1 MSRVSGQLGE
11 FLRARRAQLSPED
24 VGLTRFGE
32 RRRVTGLR
40 REELAQLA
48 GVSVSYYTRLEQGQ
62 SVNASDAV
70 LDALAGA
77 LQLDEPEH
85 QYLRELASRRPQPP
99 RRPPVERVDPLTR
112 ELMRSLGNVAALVL
126 GRRTDVLAWNDLGHA
141 LLAGHVDRTA
151 VDRPAERPNL
161 ARMLFL
167 DPHTRDLYV
176 DWHRKA
182 RAMVGNLRHVAGGH
196 PEDELLAALIGELS
210 MKSPEFVAL
219 WGDHRVK
226 PCEADAYEIRHP
238 LVGTLTITQ
247 HNLVLARSPEQSLC
261 VVTTTAGSS
270 SADTMELL
278 ARSVRTTVTETA
290 DKTIQTIVG
299 VSAPDRRTHSTGRQ

>member
-77 LQLDEPEH
+77 LQLDEPER
-85 QYLRELASRRPQPP
+85 QYLRELATRRPQPP
-99 RRPPVERVDPLTR
+99 RRPPVERVSPLTR
-112 ELMRSLGNVAALVL
+112 DLMDSLGNVPALVL

-182 RAMVGNLRHVAGGH
+182 RAVVGNLRHVAGRY

-247 HNLVLARSPEQSLC
+247 HNLALARSPEQSVC

-270 SADTMELL
+270 SADSMELL
-278 ARSVRTTVTETA
+278 ARSVRTSVTETA
-290 DKTIQTIVG
+290 DKNIQNH
-299 VSAPDRRTHSTGRQ
+299 RGRERA